1 MVQTTKPSFSS
12 RSNAKR
18 AAEKM
23 IVDGKAP
30 AVDYAIRPCH
40 DGRFEIIWKATRA
53 APTTE
58 EVAAEFTAATETA
71 TSGSAPEM
79 GAEPA
84 VTSDSEPAA
93 ADTTRTESESA
104 EAENLFPAGTWVT
117 VRKGKHKAIVG
128 QVTQRIGSNTW
139 RVHEFGKPESWTQLA
154 TAAQLSCAEEPA
166 PEAPKPARRSRR
178 STTIT
183 PAKPSRSQYAINA
196 DMIAAGKVP
205 EKPPVVTSKANPYY
219 QKRFDTLHGYAAAG
233 DWDAVRD
240 YKVTGSNS
248 YSKMVARYRQD
259 LLALHAASEAT
270 Q

>member
-1 MVQTTKPSFSS
+1 MNHTGSYTARK
-12 RSNAKR
+12 NAKR

-23 IVDGKAP
+23 IADGKVP
-30 AVDYAIRPCH
+30 AVRYGITPRE
-40 DGRFEIIWKATRA
+40 DGRFVIKWKFNG

-58 EVAAEFTAATETA
+58 QVEAELAATTEAA
-71 TSGSAPEM
+71 TSGSAPEIE
-79 GAEPA
+79 AEPA
-84 VTSDSEPAA
+84 ITSDSEPAA
-93 ADTTRTESESA
+93 ADTTRTEPESA
-104 EAENLFPAGTWVT
+104 EAENPFPAGTWVK
-117 VRKGKHKAIVG
+117 VRKGKRKAIVG

-139 RVHEFGKPESWTQLA
+139 RVHQVGKPETWTQLA
-154 TAAQLSCAEEPA
+154 TAAQLFFAEEPA
-166 PEAPKPARRSRR
+166 PESPKPARRSRR

-205 EKPPVVTSKANPYY
+205 EKPPVVTSKANPHY
-219 QKRFDTLHGYAAAG
+219 QKRFDTLHGYAATG

-248 YSKMVARYRQD
+248 YSRMVARYRQD
-259 LLALHAASEAT
+259 LLALHAASEAA

>member
-154 TAAQLSCAEEPA
+154 TAVQLSCAEEPA

-196 DMIAAGKVP
+196 DMIAAGKSP
-205 EKPPVVTSKANPYY
+205 RSRPWSPQRPTHITRSGLTRCTATPPPVTGMRCAITRS
-219 QKRFDTLHGYAAAG
+219 LAA
-233 DWDAVRD
+233 
-240 YKVTGSNS
+240 T
-248 YSKMVARYRQD
+248 
-259 LLALHAASEAT
+259 AT
-270 Q
+270 QKWSRATAKICWPFTPAQ

>member
-128 QVTQRIGSNTW
+128 QVTQRIGWDEYNNMM
-139 RVHEFGKPESWTQLA
+139 RSWTFDSLGGIGESYWERDGNRW
-154 TAAQLSCAEEPA
+154 TAATSGILPVGGTGGATIVVEFVDQNTFVW
-166 PEAPKPARRSRR
+166 RSLDREVDGQPLADSEIKFVR
-178 STTIT
+178 KA
-183 PAKPSRSQYAINA
+183 AK
-196 DMIAAGKVP
+196 
-205 EKPPVVTSKANPYY
+205 
-219 QKRFDTLHGYAAAG
+219 
-233 DWDAVRD
+233 
-240 YKVTGSNS
+240 
-248 YSKMVARYRQD
+248 
-259 LLALHAASEAT
+259 
-270 Q
+270 